1 MKLPM
6 FPLNS
11 VVFPSTA
18 VPLRIFEARYQRLLD
33 RVMRADGQF
42 GIVLIERGHEVGGDD
57 VRFDVGS
64 RVKVVAMAPISSSN
78 DRAIV
83 VVGMNRIRVQEWL
96 PDDPH
101 PEADVEE
108 LPERVCDSSHEL
120 EEALTSLRTVLALA
134 SEIGANVAALN
145 LDLAED
151 PVAASFQL
159 SSISPLAAIDQQKLL
174 EAPDSRSRLVAAK
187 QMLDEQADL
196 LRYRLSLS

>member
-1 MKLPM
+1 M

-18 VPLRIFEARYQRLLD
+18 VPLRVFETRYQRLLD

-64 RVKVVAMAPISSSN
+64 RVKVVAMSPIIGAN

-108 LPERVCDSSHEL
+108 LPEQVCDSSQEL
-120 EEALTSLRTVLALA
+120 EEALGSLRTVLALA
-134 SEIGANVAALN
+134 SEIGANVAALK
-145 LDLAED
+145 LDLADD
-151 PVAASFQL
+151 PIAASYQL
-159 SSISPLAAIDQQKLL
+159 SSLSPLPAIDQQKLL
-174 EAPDSRSRLVAAK
+174 EAPDSRSRLAAAK

>member
-1 MKLPM
+1 MRLPM

-18 VPLRIFEARYQRLLD
+18 VPLRIFETRYQRLLD

-64 RVKVVAMAPISSSN
+64 RVKVVAMSPIGSSN

-108 LPERVCDSSHEL
+108 LPEQICDSSHEL
-120 EEALTSLRTVLALA
+120 DEALTSLRTVLALA

>member
-1 MKLPM
+1 MRLPM

-18 VPLRIFEARYQRLLD
+18 VPLRIFETRYQRLLD

-64 RVKVVAMAPISSSN
+64 RVKVVAMSPIGTSQ

-108 LPERVCDSSHEL
+108 LPEQVCDSSQEL
-120 EEALTSLRTVLALA
+120 EDALTSLRTVLALA
-134 SEIGANVAALN
+134 SEIGANVAALK
-145 LDLAED
+145 LDFAED
-151 PVAASFQL
+151 PIAASFQL
-159 SSISPLAAIDQQKLL
+159 SSLSPLAAIDQQKLL
-174 EAPDSRSRLVAAK
+174 EAPDSRTRLTVAK

>member
-1 MKLPM
+1 MRLPM

-11 VVFPSTA
+11 VVFPNTA
-18 VPLRIFEARYQRLLD
+18 VPLRVFETRYQRLLD

-64 RVKVVAMAPISSSN
+64 RVKVVAMSPITSTE
-78 DRAIV
+78 DQAIV
-83 VVGMNRIRVQEWL
+83 VVGMNRIRVKEWL

-101 PEADVEE
+101 PEADVVE
-108 LPERVCDSSHEL
+108 LPEQACDSTQEL
-120 EEALTSLRTVLALA
+120 DDALISLRKVLALA

-145 LDLAED
+145 LDLADD

-159 SSISPLAAIDQQKLL
+159 SSLCPLAAIDQQKLL

-187 QMLDEQADL
+187 QMLDEQAEL

>member
-1 MKLPM
+1 MRLPM

-18 VPLRIFEARYQRLLD
+18 VPLRIFETRYQRLLD

-64 RVKVVAMAPISSSN
+64 RVKVVAMSPIGASN

-108 LPERVCDSSHEL
+108 LPEQVCDSSQEL
-120 EEALTSLRTVLALA
+120 EDALTSLRTVLALA
-134 SEIGANVAALN
+134 SEIGANVAALK
-145 LDLAED
+145 LDFAED
-151 PVAASFQL
+151 PIAASFQL
-159 SSISPLAAIDQQKLL
+159 SSLSPLAAIDQQKLL
-174 EAPDSRSRLVAAK
+174 EAPDSRTRLTVAK

>member
-1 MKLPM
+1 
-6 FPLNS
+6 
-11 VVFPSTA
+11 
-18 VPLRIFEARYQRLLD
+18 
-33 RVMRADGQF
+33 
-42 GIVLIERGHEVGGDD
+42 
-57 VRFDVGS
+57 
-64 RVKVVAMAPISSSN
+64 
-78 DRAIV
+78 
-83 VVGMNRIRVQEWL
+83 
-96 PDDPH
+96 
-101 PEADVEE
+101 
-108 LPERVCDSSHEL
+108 
-120 EEALTSLRTVLALA
+120 VLALA

>member
-1 MKLPM
+1 M

-18 VPLRIFEARYQRLLD
+18 VPLRIFETRYLRLLD
-33 RVMRADGQF
+33 RVMRADGHF

-57 VRFDVGS
+57 VRFDIGS
-64 RVKVVAMAPISSSN
+64 RVKVVAMAPIDSTN

-83 VVGMNRIRVQEWL
+83 VVGMNRIRVHEWL

-108 LPERVCDSSHEL
+108 LPEERCDSAHEL
-120 EEALTSLRTVLALA
+120 DEALTSLRRVLALA

-151 PVAASFQL
+151 PIAASYQL
-159 SSISPLAAIDQQKLL
+159 SSLCPVAAIDQQKLL
-174 EAPDSRSRLVAAK
+174 EAPDSKTRLVAAK
-187 QMLDEQADL
+187 QLLDEQAEL
-196 LRYRLSLS
+196 LQYRLSLS

>member
-1 MKLPM
+1 MRLPM

-18 VPLRIFEARYQRLLD
+18 VPLRVFETRYQRLLD

-64 RVKVVAMAPISSSN
+64 RVKVVAMSPIGTSN

-108 LPERVCDSSHEL
+108 LTEEVCDSSQEL
-120 EEALTSLRTVLALA
+120 EEALISLRTVLALA
-134 SEIGANVAALN
+134 SEIGANVAALK
-145 LDLAED
+145 LDFAED
-151 PVAASFQL
+151 PIAASFQL
-159 SSISPLAAIDQQKLL
+159 SSLSPLAAIDQQKLL
-174 EAPDSRSRLVAAK
+174 EAPDSRTRLTVAK

>member
-1 MKLPM
+1 MRLPM

-18 VPLRIFEARYQRLLD
+18 VPLRIFETRYQRLLD

-64 RVKVVAMAPISSSN
+64 RVKVVAMSPIGTSN

-108 LPERVCDSSHEL
+108 LTEEVCDSSQEL
-120 EEALTSLRTVLALA
+120 EEALISLRTVLALA
-134 SEIGANVAALN
+134 SEIGANVAALK
-145 LDLAED
+145 LDFAED
-151 PVAASFQL
+151 PIAASFQL
-159 SSISPLAAIDQQKLL
+159 SSLSPLAAIDQQKLL
-174 EAPDSRSRLVAAK
+174 EAPDSRTRLTVAK

>member
-1 MKLPM
+1 M

-18 VPLRIFEARYQRLLD
+18 VPLRVFETRYQRLLD
-33 RVMRADGQF
+33 RVMRSDGQF

-57 VRFDVGS
+57 VRFDVGCK
-64 RVKVVAMAPISSSN
+64 VKVVAMSSIASTS
-78 DRAIV
+78 DKAIV

-108 LPERVCDSSHEL
+108 LPEAACDTAQEL
-120 EEALTSLRTVLALA
+120 DDALASLRKVLALA

-151 PVAASFQL
+151 PIAASFQL
-159 SSISPLAAIDQQKLL
+159 ASLCPLTAIDQQKLL
-174 EAPDSRSRLVAAK
+174 EAPDSKSRLVAAK
-187 QMLDEQADL
+187 KLLDERAEL
-196 LRYRLSLS
+196 LLYRLSL

>member
-1 MKLPM
+1 MRLPM

-11 VVFPSTA
+11 VVFPNTA
-18 VPLRIFEARYQRLLD
+18 VPLRVFETRYQRLLD

-64 RVKVVAMAPISSSN
+64 RVKVVAMAPITST
-78 DRAIV
+78 DQAIV

-101 PEADVEE
+101 PEAHVVE
-108 LPERVCDSSHEL
+108 LPEHACDSTQEL
-120 EEALTSLRTVLALA
+120 EEALTSLRKVLALA

-145 LDLAED
+145 LDLADD

-159 SSISPLAAIDQQKLL
+159 SSLCPLASIDQQKLL

-187 QMLDEQADL
+187 HMLDEQAEL

>member
-1 MKLPM
+1 MRLPM

-18 VPLRIFEARYQRLLD
+18 VPLRIFETRYQRLLD

-64 RVKVVAMAPISSSN
+64 RVKVVAMSPIGASK

-108 LPERVCDSSHEL
+108 LPEHVCDSSQEL
-120 EEALTSLRTVLALA
+120 GDALTSLRTVLALA

>member
-1 MKLPM
+1 M

-18 VPLRIFEARYQRLLD
+18 VPLRIFETRYQRLLD

-64 RVKVVAMAPISSSN
+64 RVKVVAMSPIGASK

-108 LPERVCDSSHEL
+108 LPEHVCDSSQQL
-120 EEALTSLRTVLALA
+120 EDALTSLRTVLALA

>member
-1 MKLPM
+1 MRLPM

-18 VPLRIFEARYQRLLD
+18 VPLRIFETRYQRLLD

-64 RVKVVAMAPISSSN
+64 RVKVVAMSPIGASN

-108 LPERVCDSSHEL
+108 LTEEVCDSSQEL
-120 EEALTSLRTVLALA
+120 EEALISLRTVLALA
-134 SEIGANVAALN
+134 SEIGANVAALK
-145 LDLAED
+145 LDFAED
-151 PVAASFQL
+151 PIAASFQL
-159 SSISPLAAIDQQKLL
+159 SSLSPLAAIDQQKLL
-174 EAPDSRSRLVAAK
+174 EAPDSRTRLTVAK

>member
-1 MKLPM
+1 MRLPM

-18 VPLRIFEARYQRLLD
+18 VPLRVFETRYQRLLD

-64 RVKVVAMAPISSSN
+64 RVKVVAMSPIGASN

-108 LPERVCDSSHEL
+108 LTEEVCDSSQEL
-120 EEALTSLRTVLALA
+120 EEALISLRTVLALA
-134 SEIGANVAALN
+134 SEIGANVAALK
-145 LDLAED
+145 LDFAED
-151 PVAASFQL
+151 PIAASFQL
-159 SSISPLAAIDQQKLL
+159 SSLSPLAAIDQQKLL
-174 EAPDSRSRLVAAK
+174 EAPDSRTRLTVAK

>member
-1 MKLPM
+1 MRLPM

-18 VPLRIFEARYQRLLD
+18 VPLRIFETRYQRLLD

-64 RVKVVAMAPISSSN
+64 RVKVVAMSPIGASN

-108 LPERVCDSSHEL
+108 LTEEGCDSSPEL
-120 EEALTSLRTVLALA
+120 EEALISLRTVLALA
-134 SEIGANVAALN
+134 SEIGANVAALK
-145 LDLAED
+145 LDFAED
-151 PVAASFQL
+151 PIAASFQL
-159 SSISPLAAIDQQKLL
+159 SSLSPLAAIDQQKLL
-174 EAPDSRSRLVAAK
+174 EAPDSRTRLTVAK

>member
-1 MKLPM
+1 M

-18 VPLRIFEARYQRLLD
+18 VPLRIFETRYQRLLD

-64 RVKVVAMAPISSSN
+64 RVKVVAMSPIGSSN

-108 LPERVCDSSHEL
+108 LPERVCDSSREL

>member
-1 MKLPM
+1 MRLPM

-18 VPLRIFEARYQRLLD
+18 VPLRIFETRYQRLLD

-64 RVKVVAMAPISSSN
+64 RVKVVAMSPIGTSN

-108 LPERVCDSSHEL
+108 LTEEVCDSSQEL
-120 EEALTSLRTVLALA
+120 EEALISLRTVLALA
-134 SEIGANVAALN
+134 SEIGANVAALK
-145 LDLAED
+145 LDFAAD
-151 PVAASFQL
+151 PIAASFQL
-159 SSISPLAAIDQQKLL
+159 SSLSPLAAIDQQKLL
-174 EAPDSRSRLVAAK
+174 EAPDSRTRLTVAK

>member
-1 MKLPM
+1 MRLPM

-18 VPLRIFEARYQRLLD
+18 VPLRVFETRYQRLLD

-64 RVKVVAMAPISSSN
+64 RVKVVAMSPIGASN

-108 LPERVCDSSHEL
+108 LTEEVCDSSQEL
-120 EEALTSLRTVLALA
+120 EEALISLRTVLALA

-145 LDLAED
+145 LDFAED
-151 PVAASFQL
+151 PIAASFQL
-159 SSISPLAAIDQQKLL
+159 SSLSPLAAIDQQKLL
-174 EAPDSRSRLVAAK
+174 EAPDSRTRLTVAK

>member
-1 MKLPM
+1 MRLPM

-18 VPLRIFEARYQRLLD
+18 VPLRIFETRYQRLLD

-64 RVKVVAMAPISSSN
+64 RVKVVAMSPIGASN

-108 LPERVCDSSHEL
+108 LTEEVCDSSQEL
-120 EEALTSLRTVLALA
+120 EEALISLRTVLALA
-134 SEIGANVAALN
+134 SEIGANVAALK
-145 LDLAED
+145 LDFAED
-151 PVAASFQL
+151 PIAASFQL
-159 SSISPLAAIDQQKLL
+159 SSLSPLAAIDQQTLL
-174 EAPDSRSRLVAAK
+174 EAPDSRTRLTVAK

>member
-1 MKLPM
+1 MRLPM

-18 VPLRIFEARYQRLLD
+18 VPLRIFESRYQRLLD

-64 RVKVVAMAPISSSN
+64 RVKVVAMSPIGSSN

-108 LPERVCDSSHEL
+108 LPERVCDSSGEL